1 LLHCGVEEVMVL
13 EKVETVK
20 ELGPI
25 GGYILAG
32 EREAL
37 KIEGFDYGNSPVE
50 FIKNADQLR
59 KKSVILTTTN
69 GAKAIQKANK
79 HGDVIALSLL
89 NLNSVVDFV
98 IKKEYKDI
106 GIICSGTDENVSLED
121 CFAAGIFVKKFISEY
136 SEQVEI
142 NDGAKIALKLASAKK
157 NEIKNSTHA
166 TRLKKL
172 GFKEDLDFCF
182 EINMFDI
189 VPFAK
194 KGSLVFKKAYL
205 TEL

>member
-1 LLHCGVEEVMVL
+1 MLHCGVEEVMVL

-59 KKSVILTTTN
+59 KKSVMLPTTN

-106 GIICSGTDENVSLED
+106 GIICSGTNENVSLED
-121 CFAAGIFVKKFISEY
+121 CFAAGIFVKKFLSNYTDE
-136 SEQVEI
+136 VEI
-142 NDGAKIALKLASAKK
+142 NDGAKIALKLANSKK
-157 NEIKNSTHA
+157 NEVKNSTHA
-166 TRLKKL
+166 LKLKKL

-182 EINMFDI
+182 EINMFNV
-189 VPFAK
+189 VPLAK

-205 TEL
+205 SEL

>member
-59 KKSVILTTTN
+59 KKSVMLTTTN
-69 GAKAIQKANK
+69 GAKAIQKVNK

-89 NLNSVVDFV
+89 NLDAVIDFV
-98 IKKEYKDI
+98 MKKEYKDI
-106 GIICSGTDENVSLED
+106 GIICSGTNENVSLED
-121 CFAAGIFVKKFISEY
+121 CFAAGIFVKKFLSNYPDE
-136 SEQVEI
+136 VEI
-142 NDGAKIALKLASAKK
+142 NDGAKIALKLANSKK
-157 NEIKNSTHA
+157 NEVKNSTHA
-166 TRLKKL
+166 LKLKKL